1 MQQLHK
7 ALSSRRPRRPGSHG
21 SINPRLL
28 DLNLNL
34 NRLAYLTSLHTVA
47 PLRKTFELHPRI
59 DLSFS
64 RRIAVDRVESLVLAG
79 SVRQVL
85 ASVAGGKEE
94 FWDVAR
100 KEGLSWWR

>member
-1 MQQLHK
+1 
-7 ALSSRRPRRPGSHG
+7 
-21 SINPRLL
+21 
-28 DLNLNL
+28 
-34 NRLAYLTSLHTVA
+34 
-47 PLRKTFELHPRI
+47 
-59 DLSFS
+59 
-64 RRIAVDRVESLVLAG
+64 VDRVESLVLAG